1 MPLLSILFLSLT
13 KNQNIMPFK
22 KGVSGNPNGRPK
34 KSVNKIT
41 KDMKQSFGYLVDSN
55 LKDFQKDLNKMK
67 PKDKWELLLKLSDKL
82 LPNLKSVESKVE
94 NTIQKPQ
101 WIDNLK
107 ELNDNQIDLILKSG
121 EDE

>member
-1 MPLLSILFLSLT
+1 
-13 KNQNIMPFK
+13 MPFK

>member
-1 MPLLSILFLSLT
+1 
-13 KNQNIMPFK
+13 
-22 KGVSGNPNGRPK
+22 
-34 KSVNKIT
+34 
-41 KDMKQSFGYLVDSN
+41 MKQSFGYLVDSN

-94 NTIQKPQ
+94 NTIAKPQ

-107 ELNDNQIDLILKSG
+107 SLNDNQIDLILKSG

>member
-1 MPLLSILFLSLT
+1 
-13 KNQNIMPFK
+13 MPFV
-22 KGVSGNPNGRPK
+22 KGQSGNPNGRPK
-34 KSVNKIT
+34 KSTNKIT

-94 NTIQKPQ
+94 NTIAKPK
-101 WIDNLK
+101 WIDNLR
-107 ELNDNQIDLILKSG
+107 ELDDNQIDLILKSG

>member
-1 MPLLSILFLSLT
+1 
-13 KNQNIMPFK
+13 MPFV
-22 KGVSGNPNGRPK
+22 KGTSGNPAGRPK

-101 WIDNLK
+101 WIDNLR
-107 ELNDNQIDLILKSG
+107 ELDDNQIDLILKSG

>member
-1 MPLLSILFLSLT
+1 
-13 KNQNIMPFK
+13 MPFR
-22 KGVSGNPNGRPK
+22 KGFSGNPAGRPK
-34 KSVNKIT
+34 KSTNKIT
-41 KDMKQSFGYLVDSN
+41 KDMKQSFAYLVDSN

-94 NTIQKPQ
+94 NTIAKPK
-101 WIDNLK
+101 WIDNLR
-107 ELNDNQIDLILKSG
+107 ELDDNQIDLILKSG

>member
-1 MPLLSILFLSLT
+1 
-13 KNQNIMPFK
+13 MPFK

-34 KSVNKIT
+34 KSVNRIT

-94 NTIQKPQ
+94 NTIAKPQ
-101 WIDNLK
+101 WINNLK
-107 ELNDNQIDLILKSG
+107 SLNDNQIDLILKSG

>member
-1 MPLLSILFLSLT
+1 
-13 KNQNIMPFK
+13 MPFK

-34 KSVNKIT
+34 KSVNRIT

-94 NTIQKPQ
+94 NTIAKPQ

-107 ELNDNQIDLILKSG
+107 SLNDNQIDLILKSG

>member
-1 MPLLSILFLSLT
+1 
-13 KNQNIMPFK
+13 MPFK

-94 NTIQKPQ
+94 NTIAKPK
-101 WIDNLK
+101 WIDNLR
-107 ELNDNQIDLILKSG
+107 ELDDNQIDLILK
-121 EDE
+121 